1 MFTRICFLNQGMTE
15 DDIAD
20 VEATLEAPTTPTPQY
35 VIRVIINVHIDQA
48 TNKLVVDKNEPGK
61 PNTVFKW

>member
-1 MFTRICFLNQGMTE
+1 MTE

-20 VEATLEAPTTPTPQY
+20 VEATLEAPTTSTPQY

>member
-1 MFTRICFLNQGMTE
+1 MTE